1 MSNACLPQ
9 DWILMTDGH
18 FMTLQPG
25 WSGRRAAITA
35 SIGFAALSLTGCAG
49 KPIQSEAFIKSV
61 PPEQAMVM
69 PPPGG
74 PAVVNIIERRFNNAI
89 SQDIHLATNAS
100 TPGQNM
106 LKVQLF
112 GTESAYS
119 QADNSLGM
127 SSITEGRISSEMRQ
141 SLPRV
146 AMAKSQFY
154 VQNAYGPFGYAFGR
168 GRGSDLCLYAWQQI
182 RTRDQ
187 GTPFAN
193 YGVIQIRL
201 RTCEANATEAKLLS
215 VMYNFTINA
224 SVDALGWNPYG
235 ANREFN
241 SAVGTTG
248 APIYP
253 RPASAEPMVQTLPP
267 RQTTSYAPRVQVRR
281 VQPAAQPVAA
291 PVAPPQLEPRGPRVP
306 SPFGN
311 GYSSATGRS
320 SDGYAATTTP
330 NGATVPATQRVAVP
344 SPSCSMATDGADVVC
359 R

>member
-1 MSNACLPQ
+1 
-9 DWILMTDGH
+9 MTDRH
-18 FMTLQPG
+18 FLTLQPG
-25 WSGRRAAITA
+25 RRSGQTTLLALV
-35 SIGFAALSLTGCAG
+35 GLAALTLAGCGG
-49 KPIQSEAFIKSV
+49 KPIQSEPFIKNV
-61 PPEQAMVM
+61 PPEQAMIM

-74 PAVVNIIERRFNNAI
+74 PSVVSIIERRFNNAI
-89 SQDIHLATNAS
+89 SQDIHLATDAS

-112 GTESAYS
+112 GTESAYRH
-119 QADNSLGM
+119 ADNSLGM

-141 SLPRV
+141 SLPRI

-168 GRGSDLCLYAWQQI
+168 GRGADLCLYAWQQI

-253 RPASAEPMVQTLPP
+253 RPASSEPIVQTLPP

-281 VQPAAQPVAA
+281 AQPAPQA
-291 PVAPPQLEPRGPRVP
+291 VAPQAVAPQLEPRGPRVP
-306 SPFGN
+306 SPFGS
-311 GYSSATGRS
+311 GYSAPTGQPSAGDAARTS
-320 SDGYAATTTP
+320 SSGTS
-330 NGATVPATQRVAVP
+330 VPAAQRVTVP
-344 SPSCSMATDGADVVC
+344 SPSCTMATDGADVVC

>member
-1 MSNACLPQ
+1 
-9 DWILMTDGH
+9 MTDRH

-25 WSGRRAAITA
+25 WRVGQTA
-35 SIGFAALSLTGCAG
+35 LTALVGLAALTLGGCGG

-61 PPEQAMVM
+61 PAEQAMVM
-69 PPPGG
+69 PPPAG
-74 PAVVNIIERRFNNAI
+74 PAVVSIIERRFNNAI
-89 SQDIHLATNAS
+89 SQDIHLATDAS

-112 GTESAYS
+112 GTESAYRH
-119 QADNSLGM
+119 ADNSLGM
-127 SSITEGRISSEMRQ
+127 TSITEGRISSEMRQ
-141 SLPRV
+141 ALPRV
-146 AMAKSQFY
+146 PMAKSQFY

-168 GRGSDLCLYAWQQI
+168 GRGADLCLYAWQQI

-224 SVDALGWNPYG
+224 SVDARGWNPYG

-253 RPASAEPMVQTLPP
+253 RPASSEPIVQTLPP
-267 RQTTSYAPRVQVRR
+267 RQTTSYTPRLQVHR
-281 VQPAAQPVAA
+281 VQPAPQA
-291 PVAPPQLEPRGPRVP
+291 VAPPVVQPQPEPRGPRVP
-306 SPFGN
+306 SPTGS
-311 GYSSATGRS
+311 GYSSVTGS
-320 SDGYAATTTP
+320 PSDNYAAP
-330 NGATVPATQRVAVP
+330 VSSSGAAVPAAQRVTVP
-344 SPSCSMATDGADVVC
+344 SPSCTMATDGADVVC

>member
-1 MSNACLPQ
+1 
-9 DWILMTDGH
+9 MTDRH
-18 FMTLQPG
+18 SIHMRSTRRSIRPG
-25 WSGRRAAITA
+25 L
-35 SIGFAALSLTGCAG
+35 AALLGIASLTLVGCGG
-49 KPIQSEAFIKSV
+49 KPIQSEAFIKNV
-61 PPEQAMVM
+61 PAEQAMVM
-69 PPPGG
+69 PPPAG
-74 PAVVNIIERRFNNAI
+74 PGIVSIIERRFNNAI
-89 SQDIHLATNAS
+89 SQDIHLVTDAS

-112 GTESAYS
+112 GTESAFRH
-119 QADNSLGM
+119 ADNSLGM
-127 SSITEGRISSEMRQ
+127 SSITESKISSEMRQ

-146 AMAKSQFY
+146 AMSKSQFY

-182 RTRDQ
+182 RTRNQ

-201 RTCEANATEAKLLS
+201 RTCEANATETKLLS

-235 ANREFN
+235 ANRQFN

-253 RPASAEPMVQTLPP
+253 RPASSEPIVQTLPP
-267 RQTTSYAPRVQVRR
+267 RQTVSYAPRVQVRR
-281 VQPAAQPVAA
+281 AQPAPQPVAQPV
-291 PVAPPQLEPRGPRVP
+291 VQPQLEPRGPRVP
-306 SPFGN
+306 SPTGS
-311 GYSSATGRS
+311 GYSSVTGRT
-320 SDGYAATTTP
+320 SDGDITP
-330 NGATVPATQRVAVP
+330 NSSSGTAVPAAQRVTVP
-344 SPSCSMATDGADVVC
+344 SPTCSIASDGADVVC

>member
-1 MSNACLPQ
+1 
-9 DWILMTDGH
+9 MTDRH
-18 FMTLQPG
+18 FMILQPRWHG
-25 WSGRRAAITA
+25 GRTTLTA
-35 SIGFAALSLTGCAG
+35 LIGLAVLTLAGCGG

-69 PPPGG
+69 PPPAG
-74 PAVVNIIERRFNNAI
+74 PAVVSVIERRFNNAI
-89 SQDIHLATNAS
+89 SQDIHLGTDAS

-106 LKVQLF
+106 LKVQIY
-112 GTESAYS
+112 GTESAYRH
-119 QADNSLGM
+119 ADNSLGF
-127 SSITEGRISSEMRQ
+127 SSVTDARIASEMRQ

-146 AMAKSQFY
+146 AMSKSQFY
-154 VQNAYGPFGYAFGR
+154 VQNAYGPFGYAFGP
-168 GRGSDLCLYAWQQI
+168 GRGADLCLYAWQQI
-182 RTRDQ
+182 RSRQQ

-224 SVDALGWNPYG
+224 SVDASGWNPYG

-253 RPASAEPMVQTLPP
+253 RPASSEPIVQTLPP
-267 RQTTSYAPRVQVRR
+267 RQTVSYAPRAQVRR
-281 VQPAAQPVAA
+281 VQPAPQAVARPVAQ
-291 PVAPPQLEPRGPRVP
+291 PQLEPRGPRVP
-306 SPFGN
+306 SPSG
-311 GYSSATGRS
+311 S
-320 SDGYAATTTP
+320 GYAAP
-330 NGATVPATQRVAVP
+330 ASSSGATAPAAQRVTVP
-344 SPSCSMATDGADVVC
+344 SPSCTMATDGADVVC

>member
-1 MSNACLPQ
+1 
-9 DWILMTDGH
+9 MTDRHSIHMRSTWQGIR
-18 FMTLQPG
+18 PG
-25 WSGRRAAITA
+25 LTA
-35 SIGFAALSLTGCAG
+35 LLGIASLTLVGCGG
-49 KPIQSEAFIKSV
+49 KPIQSEAFIKNV
-61 PPEQAMVM
+61 PAEQAMVM
-69 PPPGG
+69 PPPAG
-74 PAVVNIIERRFNNAI
+74 PGIVSIIERRFNNAI
-89 SQDIHLATNAS
+89 SQDIHLVTDAS

-112 GTESAYS
+112 GTESAFRH
-119 QADNSLGM
+119 ADNSLGV
-127 SSITEGRISSEMRQ
+127 SSITDGKIASEMRQ

-146 AMAKSQFY
+146 AMSKSQFY

-201 RTCEANATEAKLLS
+201 RTCEANATEAKLLA

-224 SVDALGWNPYG
+224 AVDALGWNPYG

-253 RPASAEPMVQTLPP
+253 RPASSEPIVQTLPP
-267 RQTTSYAPRVQVRR
+267 RQTVSYAPRVQVRR
-281 VQPAAQPVAA
+281 VQPAPQPVAQPV
-291 PVAPPQLEPRGPRVP
+291 VQPQIEPRGPRVP
-306 SPFGN
+306 SPTGS
-311 GYSSATGRS
+311 GYSSVTGSPSGGGITPTS
-320 SDGYAATTTP
+320 SSGT
-330 NGATVPATQRVAVP
+330 TVPAAQRVTVP
-344 SPSCSMATDGADVVC
+344 SPTCSMASDGADVVC

>member
-1 MSNACLPQ
+1 
-9 DWILMTDGH
+9 MTDRH

-25 WSGRRAAITA
+25 WRACRPALTA
-35 SIGFAALSLTGCAG
+35 LMGLAALTLAGCAG

-69 PPPGG
+69 PPPAG
-74 PAVVNIIERRFNNAI
+74 PAVVSIIERRFNNAI
-89 SQDIHLATNAS
+89 SQDIHLGTDAS

-106 LKVQLF
+106 LKVQLY
-112 GTESAYS
+112 GTESAYRH
-119 QADNSLGM
+119 ADNSLGM

-201 RTCEANATEAKLLS
+201 RTCEANATEQKLLS

-253 RPASAEPMVQTLPP
+253 RPASAEPIVQTLPP

-281 VQPAAQPVAA
+281 VQPAPRAVAPPVAQPQ
-291 PVAPPQLEPRGPRVP
+291 PQLEPRGPRVP
-306 SPFGN
+306 SPFGG
-311 GYSSATGRS
+311 GYSSATGRP
-320 SDGYAATTTP
+320 SDSYAAATSSSGTT
-330 NGATVPATQRVAVP
+330 APAAQRVTVP
-344 SPSCSMATDGADVVC
+344 SPSCTMATDGADVVC

>member
-1 MSNACLPQ
+1 MSNACLPK
-9 DWILMTDGH
+9 DWISMTDRH
-18 FMTLQPG
+18 LMTLQTG
-25 WSGRRAAITA
+25 WRGGRTA
-35 SIGFAALSLTGCAG
+35 LTALVGLAALTLAGCGG

-61 PPEQAMVM
+61 PPEQAMIM

-74 PAVVNIIERRFNNAI
+74 PAVVSVIERRFNNAI
-89 SQDIHLATNAS
+89 SQDIHLSTDAS

-112 GTESAYS
+112 GTESAYRH
-119 QADNSLGM
+119 ADNSLGM
-127 SSITEGRISSEMRQ
+127 SSITEGRIASEMRQ

-146 AMAKSQFY
+146 PMAKSQFY

-168 GRGSDLCLYAWQQI
+168 GRGSDLCMYAWQQI

-235 ANREFN
+235 SNREFN

-253 RPASAEPMVQTLPP
+253 RPASSEPIVQTLPP

-281 VQPAAQPVAA
+281 VQPAPQA
-291 PVAPPQLEPRGPRVP
+291 VAPPAAPPQIEPRGPRVP
-306 SPFGN
+306 SPFGS
-311 GYSSATGRS
+311 GYSSATDHPADGDTTRVS
-320 SDGYAATTTP
+320 SSGTA
-330 NGATVPATQRVAVP
+330 VPAAQRVTVP
-344 SPSCSMATDGADVVC
+344 SPSCTMATDGADVVC

>member
-1 MSNACLPQ
+1 
-9 DWILMTDGH
+9 MTDRH
-18 FMTLQPG
+18 FMTLQAV
-25 WSGRRAAITA
+25 WRGRKTA
-35 SIGFAALSLTGCAG
+35 LMALAGLATLTLAGCGG
-49 KPIQSEAFIKSV
+49 KPIQSEAFIKNV

-69 PPPGG
+69 PPPAG
-74 PAVVNIIERRFNNAI
+74 PAVVSIIERRFNNAI
-89 SQDIHLATNAS
+89 AQDIHLATDAS

-112 GTESAYS
+112 GTESAYRH
-119 QADNSLGM
+119 ADNSLGM

-146 AMAKSQFY
+146 AMSKSQFY

-253 RPASAEPMVQTLPP
+253 RPASSEPIVQTLPP

-281 VQPAAQPVAA
+281 TQPAPRTAAPQPV
-291 PVAPPQLEPRGPRVP
+291 VQPQLEPRGPRVP

-311 GYSSATGRS
+311 GYSSTTGP
-320 SDGYAATTTP
+320 SDGYGAASSSGT
-330 NGATVPATQRVAVP
+330 TVPAAQRVAVP
-344 SPSCSMATDGADVVC
+344 SPSCTMATDGADVVC